1 MRFDVLVALL
11 CGVLGYF
18 MRKMRL
24 PHAATVLGFVLGFIM
39 EANLRRALILTRGS
53 YPKVF
58 LNSSIT
64 IVLTVIAL
72 ASIMLPLARP
82 FMKSVR
88 VRKTY

>member
-1 MRFDVLVALL
+1 
-11 CGVLGYF
+11 
-18 MRKMRL
+18 
-24 PHAATVLGFVLGFIM
+24 M